1 MKTSLPSCILDG
13 LNSLIITD
21 EKNFGKAVFRES
33 TNQTIQLLNPAY
45 KFKSSLF
52 WAVTIFLLFFI
63 SFTYTANAEP
73 MKSYTFWYGLN
84 PPVELLSQFDNIIVE
99 ADHLSDQKIKAL
111 KQHGSKVLAYL
122 SVGEWNPQRSS
133 NQAVESA
140 WILGGNQNWQSNIMD
155 LTTKGWKQ
163 FIADRIEA
171 LQKRGFEG
179 LFLDTLDSYMLLTMS
194 ASQKKKQQKG
204 LVDLIAQI
212 KEQYP
217 DFLLVANRG
226 FEIMAQIAPYLDA
239 VAAESMYHGWDNAK
253 QQYIPVSE
261 NDRNWLKQTLNTI
274 KSKYNMNIVILDYLP
289 PEQRESARKTARKIE
304 EDGFIPWVSNPSLD
318 YMGIGLLEAIPRKVL
333 LIYDS
338 KIEGKNLINVKNH
351 QFLAPLFEYMGYIPE
366 YVDVQQNLPKEILK
380 GRYIGVV
387 SWLETQP
394 TGNQFKLWLQA
405 KIKETIPVAL
415 LGDLAFLK
423 DRQLA
428 ELIGIRVAKE
438 LESSQLM
445 IEKKSDLIGY
455 ETKELSRT
463 DYIIPLL
470 SSHQHDNIT
479 HLRLKDKTGR
489 QADLV
494 VTGDWGG
501 FAGDSALL
509 DEDFNHSVSWI
520 IDPFTF
526 FKKALKLPQIPVPDI
541 TTENGRRLFFIHVDG
556 DGFMTKFESPGKGYA
571 AQILLD
577 NIFKIYLVPHT
588 ISIIEGEIGSTGLYP
603 EISSELE
610 AIAQRI
616 FALNHVEIASH
627 SYSHP
632 FKWEKIS
639 EGETSGAYHLTLKN
653 YSFNLQ
659 REIVGSVNY
668 INTRLA
674 PVGKKT
680 SVFFWTG
687 DCLPTSK
694 AMALV
699 ARMGLL
705 NMNGEDTKITKAEP
719 FLTNIRGMGKRF
731 ANGEFQTYAPVTN
744 ENLYTNLWTGPFYGF
759 RRVIETFKL
768 TDVPR
773 RMKPIDIYY
782 HFYSGSKQASLKALK
797 TVYEWAMHQETM
809 PIYAG
814 DYIRK
819 VLNYS
824 NVGIAKRGDNS
835 WRVTG
840 LHTIKTLRL
849 PKNSGWPQ
857 DINALNIVGW
867 RNLHDGVYLHVGTDS
882 VVEFTL
888 NSKSDRS
895 LRLRQ
900 SNGRIIKWRKNDK
913 KNIDFHIKGN
923 VPVLMEV
930 ANAGENCTLFWK
942 EGILS
947 PKERFNNIL
956 TFAFPGKDTGD
967 ARIECHE

>member
-1 MKTSLPSCILDG
+1 MKTSIPSCILDG
-13 LNSLIITD
+13 LNSLIMTY

-33 TNQTIQLLNPAY
+33 INQTIHLLNPAY
-45 KFKSSLF
+45 KFKSSF
-52 WAVTIFLLFFI
+52 YAAVTIFLLFFI
-63 SFTYTANAEP
+63 AFTDAVDAESVA
-73 MKSYTFWYGLN
+73 SYTFWYGTH

-99 ADHLSDQKIKAL
+99 PDHLNDQEIKAL
-111 KQHGSKVLAYL
+111 KLNGSKVLAYL
-122 SVGEWNPQRSS
+122 SLGEWNPQRSTD
-133 NQAVESA
+133 QAIESA
-140 WILGGNQNWQSNIMD
+140 WIMGSNPNWHSHIMD
-155 LTTKGWKQ
+155 LATKGWKQ
-163 FIADRIEA
+163 FVANRIEA
-171 LQKRGFEG
+171 LKKRGFEG

-194 ASQKKKQQKG
+194 APQKKKQQQG

-212 KEQYP
+212 KEQHP
-217 DFLLVANRG
+217 NFLLVANRG
-226 FEIMAQIAPYLDA
+226 FEIMDQIAPYLDA
-239 VAAESMYHGWDNAK
+239 VAAESMYQGWDNAK
-253 QQYIPVSE
+253 QQYISVSE
-261 NDRNWLKQTLNTI
+261 NDRNWLRKTLNTI
-274 KSKYNMNIVILDYLP
+274 KSKYNLKIVILDYLP
-289 PEQRESARKTARKIE
+289 PEERESARKTARKIE
-304 EDGFIPWVSNPSLD
+304 QDGFIPWVSNPSLD

-338 KIEGKNLINVKNH
+338 KKEDKNLINIKNH
-351 QFLAPLFEYMGYIPE
+351 RFVAPLFEYMGYIPE
-366 YVDVQQNLPKEILK
+366 YADIQQSLPIEILK
-380 GRYIGVV
+380 GRYIGIV
-387 SWLETQP
+387 SWLVERP
-394 TGNQFKLWLQA
+394 EGNEFKLWLQA

-415 LGDLAFLK
+415 LGDLTFLK

-445 IEKKSDLIGY
+445 IARKSDLIGY
-455 ETKELSRT
+455 ETKELNRT
-463 DYIIPLL
+463 DYAIPLI
-470 SSHQHDNIT
+470 SSRQHNNIT
-479 HLRLKDKTGR
+479 HLRLKDKTGNE
-489 QADLV
+489 ADLV

-501 FAGDSALL
+501 FAGNSAIL
-509 DEDFNHSVSWI
+509 DEDFSYSVSWI
-520 IDPFTF
+520 MDPIAF
-526 FKKALKLPQIPVPDI
+526 FNKAFQLPQIPVPDI

-556 DGFMTKFESPGKGYA
+556 DGFMTKFETPGKGYA
-571 AQILLD
+571 AQVLLE
-577 NIFKIYLVPHT
+577 NIFKVYPVPHT
-588 ISIIEGEIGSTGLYP
+588 ISIIEGEISPTGIYP

-616 FALNHVEIASH
+616 FALNNVEIASH

-632 FKWEKIS
+632 FKLENVSEK
-639 EGETSGAYHLTLKN
+639 ETSGGYHLALKN
-653 YSFNLQ
+653 YAFDLQ

-668 INTRLA
+668 INSRLA

-680 SVFFWTG
+680 SVFLWTG
-687 DCLPTSK
+687 DCLPTPK

-705 NMNGEDTKITKAEP
+705 NMNGGDTKITNAEP
-719 FLTNIRGMGKRF
+719 FLTNIRGMGKSF
-731 ANGEFQTYAPVTN
+731 VNGEFQTYAPMAN
-744 ENLYTNLWTGPFYGF
+744 DNIYTNLWTGPFFGF

-782 HFYSGSKQASLKALK
+782 HFYSGSRQASLKALK
-797 TVYEWAMHQETM
+797 TVYDWAMHQETM

-824 NVGIAKRGDNS
+824 NVGIAKRGDHR

-840 LHTIKTLRL
+840 LHAIKTLRL

-857 DINALNIVGW
+857 DVNALNIVGW
-867 RNLHDGVYLHVGTDS
+867 RNLHDGVYLHVGTGS

-888 NSKSDRS
+888 GHQPAGF

-900 SNGRIIKWRKNDK
+900 SNGRIIKWRKNDE
-913 KNIDFHIKGN
+913 KNIDFRIKGN

-930 ANAGENCTLFWK
+930 ENAGENCTLMWK

-947 PKERFNNIL
+947 PQARFKNTL

-967 ARIECHE
+967 ARIECYE